1 MHECFSPRRTRHETA
16 SSDGF
21 NASMTTVREAAQ
33 AKVTAGHR
41 QIRSSI
47 PRPGALPAMR
57 WQHLAKP
64 CNEAE
69 MMEKPHFDAP
79 WYQGSGKG
87 LSTLLSG
94 CDSRLG
100 RPSPARRRRHD
111 IVHREDADTRQSF
124 GTEDGRCASTAR
136 QREPSSVRGGCLCR
150 RGACAALAQPAPA
163 VVLGMSPLSVEAP

>member
-1 MHECFSPRRTRHETA
+1 
-16 SSDGF
+16 
-21 NASMTTVREAAQ
+21 
-33 AKVTAGHR
+33 
-41 QIRSSI
+41 
-47 PRPGALPAMR
+47 MR